1 MKSKE
6 IQREIDTISPLV
18 AENLK
23 ILTPDPVPDGYFD
36 ELESLIMGQ
45 MTIEDLRKV
54 GITEVPEDVQ
64 YFDTLTDRIMLNISQ
79 SVGKRETIIR
89 RISQSFIFKVAAV
102 AFVFMSI
109 AGITYYY
116 NNLDKN
122 QYDALYDEAYIEYL
136 KSNIDDVDVSMLIK
150 SKMIDESMLNDIPSY
165 PIYKEMYNVNEDE

>member
-6 IQREIDTISPLV
+6 IQSEIDTISPLV
-18 AENLK
+18 GENLK
-23 ILTPDPVPDGYFD
+23 IFRPDPVPDGYFE
-36 ELESLIMGQ
+36 ELESLILGQ
-45 MTIEDLRKV
+45 MTIEDLR
-54 GITEVPEDVQ
+54 TESIAEVSEDVQ

-79 SVGKRETIIR
+79 SVGKRETIFK

-116 NNLDKN
+116 NNSDKN

-136 KSNIDDVDVSMLIK
+136 KSNIDDVDVSMLIQA
-150 SKMIDESMLNDIPSY
+150 KMIDESMLNDIPSY
-165 PIYKEMYNVNEDE
+165 PVLKEMHNVHDDE